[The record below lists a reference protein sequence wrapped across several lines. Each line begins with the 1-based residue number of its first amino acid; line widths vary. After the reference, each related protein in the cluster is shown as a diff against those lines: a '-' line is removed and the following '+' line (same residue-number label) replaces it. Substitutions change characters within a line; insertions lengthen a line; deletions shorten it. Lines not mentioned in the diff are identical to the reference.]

1 MSKKERVFNDPEVQ
15 ETLKRRSERTIEK
28 VQIYGNLQNIFSLV
42 EILASSWDKYTQ
54 TEADTALFRVG
65 IGVGCLKGLL
75 TEVDMDKL
83 REYLIEC

>member
-1 MSKKERVFNDPEVQ
+1 MSEKERVFTDPEVQ

-54 TEADTALFRVG
+54 TESDNDLFHVG
-65 IGVGCLKGLL
+65 IDVWCLKRLL

>member
-1 MSKKERVFNDPEVQ
+1 MSEKERVFNDPEVQ
-15 ETLKRRSERTIEK
+15 ETLKRRSGRTTEK

-42 EILASSWDKYTQ
+42 GVLSSSWDKYRQ
-54 TEADTALFRVG
+54 TEADSDLFRVG
-65 IGVGCLKGLL
+65 IGVECLKRLL